1 MKKAF
6 LFRNKLYDH
15 KPSDD
20 AQWLKI
26 CQTGLISTTFEPM

>member
-26 CQTGLISTTFEPM
+26 CLISTTFEPI